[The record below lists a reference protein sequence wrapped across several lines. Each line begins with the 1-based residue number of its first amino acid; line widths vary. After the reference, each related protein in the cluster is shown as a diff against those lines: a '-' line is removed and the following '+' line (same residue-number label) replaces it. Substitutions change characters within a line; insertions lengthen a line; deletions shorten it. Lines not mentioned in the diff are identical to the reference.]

1 MAKTLLIEWKE
12 LGCKAHIQLLWD
24 KAPKLCQAV
33 VDCLPLRSISWH
45 SVISGDN
52 IGFALPVVCTTFENP
67 QPRTRGNMYIYANGQ
82 LGIVPYGDFSEPGDV
97 NTFGRIDEKDM
108 ADVTKAGQT
117 VAEFF
122 RNGPGRPIFADVSVV
137 E

>member
-1 MAKTLLIEWKE
+1 MAKSLLIEWKE

-24 KAPKLCQAV
+24 QAPKLCQAI

-67 QPRTRGNMYIYANGQ
+67 QPRTRGQMYIYANGQ

-97 NTFGRIDEKDM
+97 NTFGRIDENDM
-108 ADVTKAGQT
+108 EDVAKAGTT

-122 RNGPGRPIFADVSVV
+122 RKGPGRPIFADISVA

>member
-1 MAKTLLIEWKE
+1 MAKSLLIEWKE
-12 LGCKAHIQLLWD
+12 LGCEAHIQLLWD
-24 KAPKLCQAV
+24 EAPKLCQAV

-52 IGFALPVVCTTFENP
+52 IGFPLPVVCTTFENP

-108 ADVTKAGQT
+108 EDVAKAGRT
-117 VAEFF
+117 VAEYF
-122 RNGPGRPIFADVSVV
+122 RKGPGRPIFADITLV

>member
-1 MAKTLLIEWKE
+1 MAKSLLIEWKE
-12 LGCKAHIQLLWD
+12 LGLKAHIGLLWD
-24 KAPKLCQAV
+24 EAPKLCQAV
-33 VDCLPLRSISWH
+33 VDSLPLRSISWH

-52 IGFALPVVCTTFENP
+52 IGFPLPVVCTTFENP
-67 QPRTRGNMYIYANGQ
+67 QPRTRGKMYIYANGQ

-97 NTFGRIDEKDM
+97 NTFGSINDKDM
-108 ADVTKAGQT
+108 EDVANAGRT

-122 RNGPGRPIFADVSVV
+122 RKGPGRPIFVDITVA